1 VNETVDLEI
10 RFDQDLA
17 LVTEQELALIESV
30 MPELVLMMLDAES
43 MRDN

>member
-1 VNETVDLEI
+1 MNETVDLEI

-17 LVTEQELALIESV
+17 LVTEQELDLIESV

>member
-17 LVTEQELALIESV
+17 LVTEQELDLIESV

>member
-1 VNETVDLEI
+1 MNETVDLEI